1 MDSMRP
7 TYWPHLLLLS
17 ALGPLAYAQAPAQ
30 NPPAAPQASY
40 VDASHSTLRLEVDGK
55 TYLVDVAAGTVHP
68 AGAAPS
74 ASGQS
79 GQSGAGLF
87 AQNCARCHG
96 ADGRGIGTTGTP
108 NFTRSDFQAALSD
121 QKIAETIR
129 NGKTDRMPAFG
140 SQFDDQQIAA
150 LSLYV
155 RSFASAPG
163 SSSSNVA
170 KAGTPAAS
178 SGVYPIGD
186 DMLFSLPSG
195 KPVDAHSLTINFTHR
210 FPYGSAF
217 TSDPGSGFSPQVSQ
231 AFGLDNVALPSL
243 GVRYGVTDR
252 LSVDVW
258 RSPSFISRPIQ
269 LMAAYKV
276 LDEHHE
282 DPFNLMFRASIE
294 GQNNFHKNFT
304 ENIEAI
310 VSRSITSR
318 VQLYFVPT
326 ASFNDRILV
335 QGALESNQILDE
347 PGVTA
352 FSLGTGISID
362 ILKSVALIAEVIPT
376 VVGGSEL
383 GIHRPP
389 MSFAIQKKIYRHAFT
404 LGVTTS
410 PGTTVSQRAGTN
422 ATFLGNPRAD
432 EFPGLFL
439 GFDITRRIF

>member
-1 MDSMRP
+1 MRP

-17 ALGPLAYAQAPAQ
+17 ALGSFAYAQAPAQ
-30 NPPAAPQASY
+30 NPPAAPQATY

-55 TYLVDVAAGTVHP
+55 AYLVDVAAGTVHP
-68 AGAAPS
+68 AGANSS
-74 ASGQS
+74 ASGQPAK
-79 GQSGAGLF
+79 SGAGLF

-96 ADGRGIGTTGTP
+96 ANGRGIGTAGTP
-108 NFTRSDFQAALSD
+108 NFTRRDFQAALSD
-121 QKIAETIR
+121 QKIAETIQ
-129 NGKTDRMPAFG
+129 NGKADRMPAFG
-140 SQFDDQQIAA
+140 SQFDDQQIGALAA
-150 LSLYV
+150 YI
-155 RSFASAPG
+155 RSFAAGAG
-163 SSSSNVA
+163 SSSSSAGSTNIA
-170 KAGTPAAS
+170 KAENP
-178 SGVYPIGD
+178 SGVYQIGD

-195 KPVDAHSLTINFTHR
+195 KPVDRHSVTINFTHR

-217 TSDPGSGFSPQVSQ
+217 SSDPGSGFSPQVSQ

-282 DPFNLMFRASIE
+282 DPFSLMFRASIE
-294 GQNNFHKNFT
+294 GQDNFHKNFT
-304 ENIEAI
+304 ENVEAI

-326 ASFNDRILV
+326 VSFNDRILV
-335 QGALESNQILDE
+335 QGALESNNILDE

-362 ILKSVALIAEVIPT
+362 VLKSVALIAEVIPT
-376 VVGGSEL
+376 VVGGDEL

-389 MSFAIQKKIYRHAFT
+389 VSFAIQKKIYRHAFT

-422 ATFLGNPRAD
+422 ATFLGNPKAD

-439 GFDITRRIF
+439 GFDITRRIY